1 MTYASDLAEW
11 AHGIAYDDL
20 PDDVVQA
27 TKFRILDVIGLSLA
41 GLGTPFGQSVREAA
55 LAMNGGG
62 PARLFGT
69 GEKAGVTTA
78 AMANGAFSQAMEY
91 DDTHNTSIVH
101 MSGPSVAAALAL
113 AEVEAVS
120 GRDLILAIAI
130 GSEIACRIGSV
141 APGQFHRR
149 GFHPTGLFSP
159 FGCTYLAGRLL
170 GLSPVEMAN
179 AAGIVGSFAAGLLE
193 CWVDGTQSKY
203 LHPGWAAQSGIA
215 AAYLGKTGTTGPA
228 AVFEGRFGLI
238 ASHLQDAELAK
249 DFDRITRGLGSEWV
263 TRKASFKPFPAAHVI
278 HPYLDAILKLRSDHR
293 IDPAGVEE
301 IIVPVAPFILPIVC
315 EPAEEKR
322 RPNTDSHGRVSM
334 QYSLAE
340 ALHQGRLGK
349 DAYGREALD
358 NPEIQALTDR
368 VTIVPDE
375 SFPGPERF
383 KGAVEIRMKDGAIY
397 AHVEEHNRGSAEN
410 PMTRDEILGK
420 FDENSADFLSPDR
433 RSALIARVEGLEG
446 LDAARGVTDLAIG

>member
-1 MTYASDLAEW
+1 
-11 AHGIAYDDL
+11 
-20 PDDVVQA
+20 
-27 TKFRILDVIGLSLA
+27 
-41 GLGTPFGQSVREAA
+41 
-55 LAMNGGG
+55 
-62 PARLFGT
+62 
-69 GEKAGVTTA
+69 
-78 AMANGAFSQAMEY
+78 MANGAFSQAMEY
-91 DDTHNTSIVH
+91 DDTHNESIVH
-101 MSGPSVAAALAL
+101 MSGPSVAAALSL

-120 GRDLILAIAI
+120 GRDLILAVAI
-130 GSEIACRIGSV
+130 GSEIACRVGSV

-170 GLSPVEMAN
+170 RLTPEQMAN

-215 AAYLGKTGTTGPA
+215 AAYLGKTGTTGPG
-228 AVFEGRFGLI
+228 AVLEGRFGLL
-238 ASHLQDAELAK
+238 ASHLQDPEAAR

-263 TRKASFKPFPAAHVI
+263 TRKASFKPFPAAHVV
-278 HPYLDAILKLRSDHR
+278 HPYLDAILKLRSDHG
-293 IDPAGVEE
+293 IDPAAVAE
-301 IIVPVAPFILPIVC
+301 IVVPVAPFILPIVC

-340 ALHQGRLGK
+340 ALFTGRLGK
-349 DAYGREALD
+349 DAYARAALD
-358 NPEIQALTDR
+358 DPAIQALTDR

-383 KGAVEIRMKDGAIY
+383 KGAVEIRMTDGTVH

-410 PMTRDEILGK
+410 PMTREEILGK
-420 FDENSADFLSPDR
+420 FDENAADFLSPENRRALVDR
-433 RSALIARVEGLEG
+433 VDGLDRVE
-446 LDAARGVTDLAIG
+446 AARGVTDLAIG